1 MSSPNVTVLGMMKT
15 APVQRDARADRTFGM
30 RRRAASFMRIT
41 ATTPQSS
48 TTLTIDTRSVARPAE
63 RFFEGLAEESVTAG

>member
-15 APVQRDARADRTFGM
+15 EPVQREARADRTFEM
-30 RRRAASFMRIT
+30 RRRAASFTRIT

-48 TTLTIDTRSVARPAE
+48 TALTIDTRPVIRPAE
-63 RFFEGLAEESVTAG
+63 RLFEGLAEESVTAG